1 MSEKDAPNQGA
12 TDPSDPGSGQAS
24 DRSSDPVLDRSK
36 AEASAATSGQETD
49 SDRADPK
56 LVSGSDQPESDVRD
70 VRDRPAPRR
79 AGRGLA
85 ILAMVLALLSLA
97 GVAWFHYQSRSGAD
111 FRNDQGATA
120 LSDLRADLAS
130 LREQMAAAEAGRDR
144 IEDESLESRQAAS
157 ERIAAV
163 ESNQDRLQQ
172 RLEALETGQSD
183 SDETMAALSRQGD
196 ALQSLQD
203 RVDAIGQGQGDLTA
217 SLTAAESRLETMAR
231 SVREQQGIQREVDRD
246 LALKL
251 DLIEIAAL
259 VSIGQAR
266 FELGGDKG
274 AALAAYEQARRQL
287 GEISDRRL
295 NQVAERLAEEIALI
309 ESRVDPDW
317 TAFAARLAQ
326 WERQVAEWPLR
337 PDTGVAS
344 ALPEEADGQQD
355 SGWLSTVR
363 QSLGQ
368 LVTVERLDGLSL
380 DEDMVVAIREQLQ
393 LHLAAASLAVQRRDT
408 EALKLR
414 LDHVI
419 NLVDEFFRVDSEPLA
434 SIRSELEAMAG
445 VQPPAP
451 PEGLGESAAALDR
464 VIEAL

>member
-1 MSEKDAPNQGA
+1 MSEKDAPTQGVA
-12 TDPSDPGSGQAS
+12 DPSDPGSDQVS
-24 DRSSDPVLDRSK
+24 DRSSDPVPDRSE

-49 SDRADPK
+49 PGRADPK
-56 LVSGSDQPESDVRD
+56 PASDYPASDDGGSRD
-70 VRDRPAPRR
+70 IPAPRR

-85 ILAMVLALLSLA
+85 LFAMILALSSLA
-97 GVAWFHYQSRSGAD
+97 GVAWLYYQGLAEADSRV
-111 FRNDQGATA
+111 DQDTAA

-130 LREQMAAAEAGRDR
+130 LREQITAADAGRDR
-144 IEDESLESRQAAS
+144 IENESSESRQAAS
-157 ERIAAV
+157 ERLAAV
-163 ESNQDRLQQ
+163 ESNQDTMQQ
-172 RLEALETGQSD
+172 RLETLETRQSD
-183 SDETMAALSRQGD
+183 SGETMAALSRQGD
-196 ALQSLQD
+196 VLQSLQN
-203 RVDAIGQGQGDLTA
+203 RVDAIEQGRGDLTA
-217 SLTAAESRLETMAR
+217 SLTAVESRLDTMAR

-259 VSIGQAR
+259 VSIGQAQ
-266 FELGGDKG
+266 FELGGDKR

-287 GEISDRRL
+287 SEISDRRL
-295 NQVAERLAEEIALI
+295 NQVAERLAAEIALI

-344 ALPEEADGQQD
+344 ALPEESNGQQA
-355 SGWLSTVR
+355 SGWFSTMR
-363 QSLGQ
+363 ESLGQ

-419 NLVDEFFRVDSEPLA
+419 DLVDEFFRVDSEPLA
-434 SIRSELEAMAG
+434 SIRSELEVIAG

-451 PEGLGESAAALDR
+451 PEGLGEAAAALDR